1 MAINFPSPTT
11 LNQEFSAGDRTW
23 KWNGVYWEA
32 ITTTVGYTGSGGGTS
47 FEFDNDPP
55 AEPIPGDRWYDST
68 LGFEFV
74 WVADQDSGQW
84 VEITTSGM
92 GYTGSAGASVVN
104 IGTTIQR
111 PLSAANGTI
120 YLNTTTSTN
129 YLQVYYNGN
138 WFNITALTQSLS

>member
-55 AEPIPGDRWYDST
+55 ADPIPGDRWYDST

-92 GYTGSAGASVVN
+92 GYTGSKGDPGGYTGSRGDSGFAGSIGSVGFTGSAGSGGV
-104 IGTTIQR
+104 TT
-111 PLSAANGTI
+111 AAAVG
-120 YLNTTTSTN
+120 Y
-129 YLQVYYNGN
+129 
-138 WFNITALTQSLS
+138 SLVFGG